1 MRTPRRLLAL
11 ALLAALTAPATP
23 AFAGGALQTFDI
35 SNLQPSTIPGFDLAD
50 VADIHWDSR
59 CIPVAY
65 SMNDTL
71 DPIPNPLGAPVLSL
85 ADATAAL
92 QDSFDAWND
101 IRTSFIDM
109 QIVGTTS
116 NPGTRGFDFVN
127 ELTFRTAAGFGAIAS
142 SPSTSLVVDV
152 TLTDGLDVDGDG
164 DPDVSAAIST
174 CADVDSDGDVEFP
187 AGDYDAGT
195 IFDNDVQFN
204 AAALRFTADPAAADN
219 VGNSVDLVGV
229 ATHEFGHSHGLS
241 HVLNNQKSDSNGRA
255 ATMYPF
261 IDTGDPDAELSIRQ
275 LDSDDVA
282 WSSFFYPEGSASS
295 GPAEKRRGDRSF
307 ASDYRVIR
315 GSVTDGDTGEPIAGA
330 SVGAYTLLSDRLVS
344 TGFSG
349 TVKLLRRQADGAFFF
364 PVDVASG
371 IVDGAFEIPVPR
383 SIYRVGMEAVDG
395 APVAT
400 GSINFT
406 AQVGG
411 NFGQL
416 DFEEEFFNHPFE
428 GAVETYPGIASIVQA
443 IGSNASIPTVDL
455 VTNVNTRA
463 AAFGSLDFIGFTLGP
478 GGLYYAVQFPRAEI
492 DLAFGSG
499 LDLLQAGLFRTAISD
514 ASVVPRFT
522 EAALVTGVVQ
532 ADGSALL
539 DVDHPLRRTRPFIGQ
554 DGDFAPY
561 WFQLPQLLSFQIDWW
576 LDHGPP
582 DEDLFLILQLPEDP
596 WPGFNGLAPAIGL
609 DGIPGGTNDVP
620 IFGRSFV
627 STDDGAT
634 FQPETRFNYMFA
646 LLLSAD

>member
-1 MRTPRRLLAL
+1 PVV
-11 ALLAALTAPATP
+11 P
-23 AFAGGALQTFDI
+23 AFAGGALQTFDVT
-35 SNLQPSTIPGFDLAD
+35 NLQPSSIPGFDLAD
-50 VADIHWDSR
+50 VVGIRWDSR

-65 SMNDTL
+65 SMNTTL
-71 DPIPNPLGAPVLSL
+71 DPIPNPLGAPVLTL
-85 ADATAAL
+85 AQAQAAL
-92 QDSFDAWND
+92 QDSLDSWNE

-109 QIVGTTS
+109 QIVSTTA
-116 NPGTRGFDFVN
+116 NPGTRAFDMVN

-142 SPSTSLVVDV
+142 SPSVSLIADV
-152 TLTDGLDVDGDG
+152 TLADGTDVDGDG
-164 DPDVSAAIST
+164 DSDVSSAITT
-174 CADVDSDGDVEFP
+174 CADVDSDGDVELP
-187 AGDYDAGT
+187 AGDYPAGT
-195 IFDNDVQFN
+195 ILDNDVQFN

-219 VGNSVDLVGV
+219 IGNSVDLVGV

-241 HVLNNQKSDSNGRA
+241 HVLNNQKRDNDGRA

-261 IDTGDPDAELSIRQ
+261 IDTGDPVAETSIRQ

-295 GPAEKRRGDRSF
+295 GPAKKQGNDRRFS
-307 ASDYRVIR
+307 SDYRVIR

-330 SVGAYTLLSDRLVS
+330 SVGAYTLLSDKLIS

-349 TVKLLRRQADGAFFF
+349 HVKLLRRQADGAFFF
-364 PVDVASG
+364 PIDTASG
-371 IVDGAFEIPVPR
+371 IVDGDFEIPVPR

-395 APVAT
+395 APVAP

-406 AQVGG
+406 VQVGG

-428 GAVETYPGIASIVQA
+428 AALETYPNAASIVQA
-443 IGSNASIPTVDL
+443 VGSNNSIPNVAL
-455 VTNVNTRA
+455 VTNTNTRA
-463 AAFGSLDFIGFTLGP
+463 EVHGSLDFIGFTLGP
-478 GGLYYAVQFPRAEI
+478 GGLWYAVQFPRDEI
-492 DLAFGSG
+492 ELAFDGG

-514 ASVVPRFT
+514 ASVVPRFD

-532 ADGSALL
+532 PDGSALIDL
-539 DVDHPLRRTRPFIGQ
+539 DHPLRRTRPFIGQ

-561 WFQLPQLLSFQIDWW
+561 WFQLPQLLSLQIEWW
-576 LDHGPP
+576 LAHGPP
-582 DEDLFLILQLPEDP
+582 EEDLFLVLQLPQDP

-609 DGIPGGTNDVP
+609 DGVPGGVNDVP
-620 IFGRSFV
+620 IAGRSFV

-634 FQPETRFNYMFA
+634 FQQETRFNYMFSM
-646 LLLSAD
+646 LWSAD